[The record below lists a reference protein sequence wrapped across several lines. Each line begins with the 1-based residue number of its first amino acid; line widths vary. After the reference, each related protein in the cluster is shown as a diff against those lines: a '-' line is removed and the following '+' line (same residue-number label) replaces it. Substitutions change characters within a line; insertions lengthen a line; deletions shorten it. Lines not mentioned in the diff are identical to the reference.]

1 MSKSPKKDAVER
13 ETFAAIERGDFKE
26 CYLIYNRKSSD
37 EADSQKNSIEFQNA
51 ESMRFAARESLPVA
65 GITITGL
72 CNNGSIS
79 ERHSGFKEDENFVI
93 SSDGKVTYQIDRPK
107 FQRLLQLVNQGYIKG
122 VICLCWDRISRNKSD
137 DAIVRK
143 LMKKGV
149 DIRFVHA
156 HYDDSSAGELHM
168 DIDGMFAQHHSR
180 VTSEKVRLSK
190 VNSRSQGK
198 CTYRAPIGYLNEGN
212 MDWKPFDPERAPM
225 VKEMFELYATG
236 DWSLSDLTRHA
247 RKIGLTAP
255 PMRRR
260 RTKEEM
266 LADEEV
272 RLEKV
277 TSPIQQGYMAQIL
290 KNKFYIG
297 YIIGNNGKAGEWVK
311 SESHEPLVDEKLF
324 NKVQALLGKKNVSTH
339 YTEKLDYPL
348 RGIMRCSC
356 CGRIYT
362 PYVKKGN
369 QYYYSRCKDGCTNK
383 MKNLHYTYVVEKVR
397 KLVSGLHFT
406 DDELEEFESRAGTD
420 IALLENKR
428 DREME
433 VIERKKKKVRDE
445 LAYLRSERV
454 QLLKTGVFTPEGYVE
469 ETNRLEGEID
479 DLQTEEQVSEEA
491 MRELMK
497 EVVHLSE
504 LLKNVVPIYDYANPQ
519 EKEKIIRAIFSEL
532 SFSHDTLQYKVKKG
546 FETFDKRISAF
557 CGPTWT
563 RTTAAGFG
571 DQNSTTKL

>member
-557 CGPTWT
+557 CG
-563 RTTAAGFG
+563 
-571 DQNSTTKL
+571 